1 MSAAEIARSLGLE
14 RHPEG
19 GFYVESFRSKL
30 RVVSSERP
38 DGRDGS
44 TAIYYLLERGQF
56 SALHRVSSDEVW
68 HHYLGAT
75 LSLHTIDDSGV
86 WTTRLLGK
94 RLSRGERP
102 QLVVPAS
109 SWQAAVVLPDESA
122 TFTLCGCTVAP
133 GFEFTDF
140 ELADRDELCR
150 RHPEHSRRITELTRC

>member
-1 MSAAEIARSLGLE
+1 MSAADLALSLGLE

-30 RVVSSERP
+30 RVVSPDHP

-75 LSLHTIDDSGV
+75 LTLHTIDDSGS
-86 WTTRLLGK
+86 WSTRLLGK
-94 RLSRGERP
+94 RWLDGQRP
-102 QLVVPAS
+102 QLVVPAG

-122 TFTLCGCTVAP
+122 AFTLCGCTVAP
-133 GFEFTDF
+133 GFEFSDF
-140 ELADRDELCR
+140 ELADRSELCR
-150 RHPEHSRRITELTRC
+150 RYPEHSRLITELTR